1 MKSEIYTKI
10 TKFLSKANHFHTEE
24 DVVYF
29 LVEIRKLLQIENIV
43 NKYKIVKFYAD
54 WALHPIRNQNLNYI
68 DEILLKIESNPSFEG
83 SKIVLMDDFKVSLSQ
98 LLQELS
104 IVDFTKI
111 EDKWIY
117 FFYNFTKVLNDQKI
131 LLNTI
136 KSSRVEYITYSIK
149 SEEKLILIKIK
160 LKEIETPLQF
170 ASGAYIRLLEK
181 KKLYFLR

>member
-1 MKSEIYTKI
+1 
-10 TKFLSKANHFHTEE
+10 
-24 DVVYF
+24 
-29 LVEIRKLLQIENIV
+29 
-43 NKYKIVKFYAD
+43 
-54 WALHPIRNQNLNYI
+54 
-68 DEILLKIESNPSFEG
+68 
-83 SKIVLMDDFKVSLSQ
+83 MDDFKVSLSQ